1 MHVELFLCR
10 FLLKRVGGRRRS
22 LWTRWSDRWRWPRKS
37 WTSTRRGARG
47 SRRRTGTSCAP
58 RLICERTVLSWS
70 RLLIWLLMMRMRC
83 CLSDPS
89 VMIDEAKLINRTIV
103 SEMATWRGV
112 REGSRKLSFPKQ
124 NIYFADRTS
133 PTHVHVDYQECLTY
147 RQTDSVSALL
157 GIIQSSSPAVN
168 VIL

>member
-1 MHVELFLCR
+1 MALDDEDEMLYR
-10 FLLKRVGGRRRS
+10 
-22 LWTRWSDRWRWPRKS
+22 
-37 WTSTRRGARG
+37 
-47 SRRRTGTSCAP
+47 
-58 RLICERTVLSWS
+58 
-70 RLLIWLLMMRMRC
+70 
-83 CLSDPS
+83 LSDPS

-124 NIYFADRTS
+124 NLYFADRTS
-133 PTHVHVDYQECLTY
+133 PTHTHVHIDYQECLTY
-147 RQTDSVSALL
+147 RQIDSVSALL